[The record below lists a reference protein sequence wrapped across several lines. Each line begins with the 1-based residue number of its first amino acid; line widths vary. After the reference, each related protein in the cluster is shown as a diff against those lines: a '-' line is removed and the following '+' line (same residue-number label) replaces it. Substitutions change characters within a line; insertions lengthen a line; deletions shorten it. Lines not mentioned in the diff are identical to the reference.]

1 MMKYDFSIQTRE
13 GQKIERLVI
22 AGHDQANAEHKLLQ
36 MYRYCTVLSCTE
48 RHPEGKPGHSS
59 SVQDILSLIAK

>member
-36 MYRYCTVLSCTE
+36 MYRYCTVLSCIE
-48 RHPEGKPGHSS
+48 RHPDIKHGQTT
-59 SVQDILSLIAK
+59 SVQEILSLISK